1 MSDSWATPH
10 IPSMP
15 KKRPSLRKDENET
28 AFAIVQ
34 AMIGE
39 GPRPE
44 PPGKREKNPNAVALG
59 AKGGEKGGKAR
70 SAKLSPA
77 QRSMIAKK
85 AAAVRWSKPSPGP

>member
-1 MSDSWATPH
+1 
-10 IPSMP
+10 MP

-44 PPGKREKNPNAVALG
+44 PPETREKNPEAVRRG
-59 AKGGEKGGKAR
+59 RKGGKKGGKAR
-70 SAKLSPA
+70 AATLT
-77 QRSMIAKK
+77 
-85 AAAVRWSKPSPGP
+85 AAARKRIARKAGEARWSGKEDSDR